1 LASNKFSRISLI
13 LPIYL
18 PAFLLSTGA
27 GAISPTLSIYINS
40 FELSY
45 TLTTVVIAIGV
56 VGNIPAGILV
66 ERVGR
71 KPAMLIGLAMIALST
86 IGMGIALQLIHL
98 VIAQL
103 IGGVGNALWMLSRHA
118 YMTDVIP
125 LEKRGRSIAV
135 FGGVNRMGIFA

>member
-1 LASNKFSRISLI
+1 
-13 LPIYL
+13 
-18 PAFLLSTGA
+18 
-27 GAISPTLSIYINS
+27 
-40 FELSY
+40 
-45 TLTTVVIAIGV
+45 LTTVVIAIGV